1 MEKVP
6 PQEFES
12 WFWHT
17 PCGLRAAFW
26 TPGDRSITIHLGGRG
41 EFSFRKRKNKGLKRK
56 CPHRNSNPGFG
67 LERAASWATRRW
79 GQFRQ

>member
-17 PCGLRAAFW
+17 PCGLRAASW
-26 TPGDRSITIHLGGRG
+26 LLDDRDVTA
-41 EFSFRKRKNKGLKRK
+41 F
-56 CPHRNSNPGFG
+56 
-67 LERAASWATRRW
+67 
-79 GQFRQ
+79 

>member
-17 PCGLRAAFW
+17 SYGLRAAYYVLDD
-26 TPGDRSITIHLGGRG
+26 GDVTA
-41 EFSFRKRKNKGLKRK
+41 F
-56 CPHRNSNPGFG
+56 
-67 LERAASWATRRW
+67 
-79 GQFRQ
+79 